1 MSATYLAPC
10 NESSNETLT
19 TLTTLTV
26 LCLIDVLALTRIT
39 DVSLNAFRSRCL
51 LPRRLDWSR
60 VLDVLAS
67 SITVLFPLTK

>member
-39 DVSLNAFRSRCL
+39 DVSLNVFLPDAYYQDALIGRGYSMCL
-51 LPRRLDWSR
+51 RHQ
-60 VLDVLAS
+60 
-67 SITVLFPLTK
+67 